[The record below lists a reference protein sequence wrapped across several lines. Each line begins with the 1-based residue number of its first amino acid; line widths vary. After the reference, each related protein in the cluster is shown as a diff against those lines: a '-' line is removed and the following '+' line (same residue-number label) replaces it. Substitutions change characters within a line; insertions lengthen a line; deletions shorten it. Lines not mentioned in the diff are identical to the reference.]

1 MNNLG
6 KTITSNFILQNSIS
20 VALDTALETIR
31 RPVSS
36 YKHPNSIYSCQFETW
51 FNIANEVSYCV
62 DHLLY
67 DEKRGM
73 YYDHCYYLGYQKNGE
88 MHSFL
93 TFLISKFSATFSG
106 NIFLK

>member
-6 KTITSNFILQNSIS
+6 KTTTSNFILKIGID
-20 VALDTALETIR
+20 VAFDTALETIR
-31 RPVSS
+31 GPASN
-36 YKHPNSIYSCQFETW
+36 YKHPNIIYSCQFETW

-67 DEKRGM
+67 DKKRAM
-73 YYDHCYYLGYQKNGE
+73 YYDHCSYLGYQKNGE